1 MLILAGLGISD
12 EEGLTLEE
20 IKEAKDSDY
29 VFLESYTSI
38 WLGSAENLEKAIGKK
53 VEILRRSD
61 LEENVDKIIQLA
73 KTKKV
78 IIFVPGDPLAATT
91 HSSIILECKKRGI
104 NFKIIHNSSIF
115 SAIFETGLH
124 PYKFGQPFTIP
135 LKEKVKGNLDS
146 IINGIKENKKRGLHT
161 LCLLDID
168 VENNKFLEVRDA
180 IKFLLENDIIEDNEK
195 IVVASCI
202 GSKYQKIIWE
212 EAGKIVNMNLRLP
225 AVVIVTGVLHFS
237 EKEMLENF

>member
-29 VFLESYTSI
+29 VFLELYTNI
-38 WLGSAENLEKAIGKK
+38 WFGSVENLEKIIGKK
-53 VEILRRSD
+53 VEVLGRSD
-61 LEENVDKIIQLA
+61 LEENVEKIIQLA
-73 KTKKV
+73 KNKKV

-91 HSSIILECKKRGI
+91 HSLIILECKKRGI

-124 PYKFGQPFTIP
+124 PYKFGQTVTIP
-135 LKEKVKGNLDS
+135 LKEKVKGNLYS

-168 VENNKFLEVRDA
+168 VENNRFLEVRDA